1 MLTTGIKSGPSSGVL
16 ENGNGNGGNASAGS
30 KGSTAGK
37 PPGGISSSTKKVKN
51 YKPETRSNY
60 PNTAHTVISECCS
73 LDQFSRYCSLN
84 ILLSLSVNV
93 IQSELNT

>member
-37 PPGGISSSTKKVKN
+37 PPGGISSSSKKVKN
-51 YKPETRSNY
+51 YKPETRSIIQIQLIPLF
-60 PNTAHTVISECCS
+60 PNVVLCINFPDTV
-73 LDQFSRYCSLN
+73 F
-84 ILLSLSVNV
+84 
-93 IQSELNT
+93 